1 MKFFCLAVLLLT
13 CANASDSSN
22 NNSSNTSKK
31 VNPVGIDFSNLTSLD
46 AVQEYA
52 IGNIKA
58 FLGSMENSPEYNNS
72 RPQPM
77 FIPNHHIQ
85 SIRKVCKPF
94 EVEPFVRDATMAY
107 ADSTDNETNANSK
120 AASGYIKTQA
130 VKEIVKALQS
140 VNLLEFPFW
149 RLLKFVEAISFI
161 SFLVNHKDKD
171 EAIALQSTME
181 ALEKHRT
188 ELAIQTSTFDFS
200 KIVQNYGSYF
210 QTLGLLLRNTDVNPE
225 NVMAKE
231 LSSAVK
237 LLASIVTEHA
247 KYSYGGERI
256 MEQAEDIVDMEK
268 ETANV
273 FSAWM
278 KANTKPESSE

>member
-1 MKFFCLAVLLLT
+1 
-13 CANASDSSN
+13 
-22 NNSSNTSKK
+22 
-31 VNPVGIDFSNLTSLD
+31 
-46 AVQEYA
+46 
-52 IGNIKA
+52 
-58 FLGSMENSPEYNNS
+58 
-72 RPQPM
+72 
-77 FIPNHHIQ
+77 
-85 SIRKVCKPF
+85 
-94 EVEPFVRDATMAY
+94 
-107 ADSTDNETNANSK
+107 
-120 AASGYIKTQA
+120 
-130 VKEIVKALQS
+130 
-140 VNLLEFPFW
+140 
-149 RLLKFVEAISFI
+149 
-161 SFLVNHKDKD
+161 
-171 EAIALQSTME
+171 ME

>member
-13 CANASDSSN
+13 CANASESSN

-94 EVEPFVRDATMAY
+94 EVELFVRDATMAY
-107 ADSTDNETNANSK
+107 ADSTGNETNANSK
-120 AASGYIKTQA
+120 AASGYIKSPA

-149 RLLKFVEAISFI
+149 RLLKFVRGFL
-161 SFLVNHKDKD
+161 SFLSLSITKIKTKRLPYNQPWKHWRSTG
-171 EAIALQSTME
+171 QSW
-181 ALEKHRT
+181 LFRPQHS
-188 ELAIQTSTFDFS
+188 TSAKLYKTTGLTFR
-200 KIVQNYGSYF
+200 
-210 QTLGLLLRNTDVNPE
+210 L
-225 NVMAKE
+225 
-231 LSSAVK
+231 
-237 LLASIVTEHA
+237 
-247 KYSYGGERI
+247 
-256 MEQAEDIVDMEK
+256 
-268 ETANV
+268 
-273 FSAWM
+273 
-278 KANTKPESSE
+278 